1 MRLEGKVAIITGAGT
16 GIGKSTALRF
26 AKEGAKVVVTDIN
39 EASVQQTAEEVKKLG
54 GEALAIR
61 HDVGSEDNWIQ
72 VVDEA
77 VKAFGTID
85 VLFNNA
91 GIYVIKPLF
100 DTTVEDWNRLMNINV
115 TSVFLGMKH
124 VIPVML
130 KQQRGSVINA
140 SSIAGIGGSPNHVL
154 YGASKGAVR
163 TMTKDVAMEFATQ
176 GVRVNSIHP
185 GYINTAM
192 VDYAAATTHRDK
204 EALGQAVSPLGRV
217 GNVDEVSNL
226 VLFLASDESS
236 YITGAEMVID
246 GGAMAR

>member
-16 GIGKSTALRF
+16 GIGKTTALRF

-39 EASVQQTAEEVKKLG
+39 EASVQQTADEIKQLG

-72 VVDEA
+72 VVNES
-77 VKAFGTID
+77 VQAFGTID

-91 GIYVIKPLF
+91 GIYVIKSLF
-100 DTTVEDWNRLMNINV
+100 DTTVEDWNRLMTINV

-130 KQQRGSVINA
+130 KQQSGSVINA
-140 SSIAGIGGSPNHVL
+140 SSIAGLGGIPHHVL

-163 TMTKDVAMEFATQ
+163 IMTKDIAMEFATQ

-192 VDYAAATTHRDK
+192 VDYAAATTKRDK
-204 EALGQAVSPLGRV
+204 DQLGQAVSPMGRV
-217 GNVDEVSNL
+217 GSVDEVSNL